1 MGIRLDGNSM
11 FPGAVISPHYD
22 SLLTKVISHGSN
34 HRDAATKLLRALR
47 EFRVRGVK
55 VISTYI
61 CVWVSVK
68 RGVGVY
74 RFFFKE
80 CCFSV
85 RAKVRVRV
93 SVNPN
98 PKTAFFEKKKVR
110 PRPPPGV
117 FLTPY
122 VFNSR

>member
-74 RFFFKE
+74 GFFLKNAVLVLE
-80 CCFSV
+80 L
-85 RAKVRVRV
+85 RLGLGLV
-93 SVNPN
+93 S
-98 PKTAFFEKKKVR
+98 T
-110 PRPPPGV
+110 
-117 FLTPY
+117 LTLTLK
-122 VFNSR
+122 

>member
-61 CVWVSVK
+61 CVWVSVE
-68 RGVGVY
+68 RGVGVGV
-74 RFFFKE
+74 FLVFKE

-85 RAKVRVRV
+85 RVKVRVRAG
-93 SVNPN
+93 VNSN
-98 PKTAFFEKKKVR
+98 LNTKTAFF
-110 PRPPPGV
+110 
-117 FLTPY
+117 
-122 VFNSR
+122 

>member
-55 VISTYI
+55 VISKYI
-61 CVWVSVK
+61 CVWVSVE
-68 RGVGVY
+68 RGVGLY
-74 RFFFKE
+74 LFFKE
-80 CCFSV
+80 CCFRV
-85 RAKVRVRV
+85 KVRVRV
-93 SVNPN
+93 IVHPNPN
-98 PKTAFFEKKKVR
+98 PKKAFFKKKR
-110 PRPPPGV
+110 
-117 FLTPY
+117 
-122 VFNSR
+122 